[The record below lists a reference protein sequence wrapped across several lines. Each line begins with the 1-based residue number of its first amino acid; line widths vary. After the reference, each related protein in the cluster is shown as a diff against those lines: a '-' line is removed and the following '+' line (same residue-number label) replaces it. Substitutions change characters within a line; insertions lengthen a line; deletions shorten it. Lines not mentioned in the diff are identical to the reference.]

1 MIPLHELIRQRL
13 AREVGRLDK
22 QAPFTVA
29 LLYPSPYGAAMSSL
43 GYQRIYRAI
52 HEAGGL
58 SCERFVLDDEAEG
71 KPLEQ
76 SRPVSYES
84 RRGLDE
90 FPVVAASVAYEGE
103 IAGFLTMLEA
113 AGIPPV
119 ASERDPTRHP
129 FVLAGGPLT

>member
-1 MIPLHELIRQRL
+1 MQKGTKGLNTPCLRGDPKSPVHVRERIRERL
-13 AREVGRLDK
+13 AAERGRLASE
-22 QAPFTVA
+22 APFTVA

-76 SRPVSYES
+76 TRPS
-84 RRGLDE
+84 
-90 FPVVAASVAYEGE
+90 
-103 IAGFLTMLEA
+103 
-113 AGIPPV
+113 
-119 ASERDPTRHP
+119 
-129 FVLAGGPLT
+129 